1 MTQTT
6 GMYVTSISRQAD
18 VNHLTGIYMRA
29 SDTASDWRVKMQAH
43 MNYISSVESTHY
55 RSRPLSRLRAIG
67 ESLLCTTLDI
77 ACQLKYLSTMSQV
90 REYFSICYSDADL
103 PGLRRRRQSVSH
115 MRRIMDTVLDTV
127 DQRRLCGGL
136 SFEVIV
142 RAIAGNCDFSHRSSS
157 LP

>member
-1 MTQTT
+1 MSHGNQILCSTHLSAC
-6 GMYVTSISRQAD
+6 MNLASRQAD
-18 VNHLTGIYMRA
+18 LNHLTGIYMRA
-29 SDTASDWRVKMQAH
+29 SDVASDRRVKMQAH
-43 MNYISSVESTHY
+43 MSYISSVESTHY

-103 PGLRRRRQSVSH
+103 PGLRRQSVSH
-115 MRRIMDTVLDTV
+115 MRHIIDTVLDTV
-127 DQRRLCGGL
+127 NQKPLCGSL

-142 RAIAGNCDFSHRSSS
+142 
-157 LP
+157 